1 MEFMQNGGVHN
12 IILEGRKKISVSG
25 VQDMECFD
33 ENKVVVYTSMGALEI
48 NGANFHMN
56 KLSLETEE
64 IIIEGD
70 IDSIIYED
78 TNAPEKSKK
87 SLVSRLFG

>member
-1 MEFMQNGGVHN
+1 MQNSTVHN
-12 IILEGRKKISVSG
+12 IIIEGRKKISVSG

-33 ENKVVVYTSMGALEI
+33 DGKVIVYTNMGVLLI

-64 IIIEGD
+64 IIVEGD

-78 TNAPEKSKK
+78 ENAPTKK
-87 SLVSRLFG
+87 KQGVIARLFG

>member
-1 MEFMQNGGVHN
+1 MQNGTVHN
-12 IILEGRKKISVSG
+12 VILEGRKKISVSG

-33 ENKVVVYTSMGALEI
+33 ESKVVVDTNMGVLEI
-48 NGANFHMN
+48 NGINFHMN

-70 IDSIIYED
+70 IDSVIYED
-78 TNAPEKSKK
+78 ANAPEKAKK
-87 SLVSRLFG
+87 NLLSRLFG

>member
-1 MEFMQNGGVHN
+1 MQNGTVHN
-12 IILEGRKKISVSG
+12 VILEGRKKISVSG

-33 ENKVVVYTSMGALEI
+33 ESKVVVYTNMGVLEI
-48 NGANFHMN
+48 NGINFHMN

-70 IDSIIYED
+70 IDSVIYED
-78 TNAPEKSKK
+78 ANAPEKAKK
-87 SLVSRLFG
+87 NLLSRLFG

>member
-1 MEFMQNGGVHN
+1 MQNGGVHN
-12 IILEGRKKISVSG
+12 VIIEGRKKISVSG

-33 ENKVVVYTSMGALEI
+33 ENKVVVYTNMGVLEI
-48 NGANFHMN
+48 CGINFHMN

-70 IDSIIYED
+70 IDSVIYED
-78 TNAPEKSKK
+78 ANAHAKVKK
-87 SLVSRLFG
+87 NLISRLFG